1 MQNYEQ
7 ILSELGI
14 EVPEDKKADLKKKM
28 DENYRTKVDYDKA
41 IEKRDEYK
49 TSLDTVQG
57 KLDGFKDVDVADL
70 KGQIATLTTQLADEK
85 AARAQDAQRV
95 ETEKNVNA
103 FLSEVGEDGNK
114 KYEFINGITED
125 FYRGKLLEKLSKD
138 SAKGKSIGDIFTAL
152 ITGEDGK
159 QKTDIFVD
167 RKQEQLEAGR
177 AKPFTG
183 PLKGAA
189 HPTTSEKWKSMSLDE
204 RMKLKASDPAAYER
218 MRKGE

>member
-14 EVPEDKKADLKKKM
+14 EVPDDKKADLKKKM
-28 DENYRTKVDYDKA
+28 NENYRTKTDYDGVVA
-41 IEKRDEYK
+41 KRDEYK
-49 TSLDTVQG
+49 ASLEDVQG

-103 FLSEVGEDGNK
+103 FLSSVGEDGNK

-125 FYRGKLLEKLSKD
+125 FYRGKLLEELSKD
-138 SAKGKSIGDIFTAL
+138 SAKGKSIGDIFTVL

-183 PLKGAA
+183 PIKGAA
-189 HPTTSEKWKSMSLDE
+189 QPTTAERWKSMSLDE
-204 RMKLKASDPAAYER
+204 RMKLKSSDHAAYER
-218 MRKGE
+218 MRKGD

>member
-1 MQNYEQ
+1 MKTE
-7 ILSELGI
+7 
-14 EVPEDKKADLKKKM
+14 DLKEWGLTEEQSAKVMEQFGK
-28 DENYRTKVDYDKA
+28 DITKLQKENEKLTADRDSLKA
-41 IEKRDEYK
+41 
-49 TSLDTVQG
+49 SLEDVQG

-70 KGQIATLTTQLADEK
+70 KGQIATLTKDLADEK

-103 FLSEVGEDGNK
+103 FLSAVGEDGNK

-125 FYRGKLLEKLSKD
+125 FFRGKLLEELSKD

-167 RKQEQLEAGR
+167 RKQEQLESGR

-183 PLKGAA
+183 PLNPNGGGTKRMTREEIFGIKDR
-189 HPTTSEKWKSMSLDE
+189 SE
-204 RMKLKASDPAAYER
+204 RQKAIAENLSEFQ
-218 MRKGE
+218 

>member
-28 DENYRTKVDYDKA
+28 NENYRTKTDYDGVVA
-41 IEKRDEYK
+41 KRDEYK
-49 TSLDTVQG
+49 VSLDTVQG

-103 FLSEVGEDGNK
+103 FLSAVGEDGNK

-125 FYRGKLLEKLSKD
+125 FYRGKLLEELSKD

-152 ITGEDGK
+152 ITDEDGK
-159 QKTDIFVD
+159 QKSDIFVD
-167 RKQEQLEAGR
+167 RKQAQLEAGR

-189 HPTTSEKWKSMSLDE
+189 QPTTTEKWKSMSLDE
-204 RMKLKASDPAAYER
+204 RMKLKASDPATYER

>member
-14 EVPEDKKADLKKKM
+14 EVPEDKKSELKKKM
-28 DENYRTKVDYDKA
+28 NENYRTKTDYDGVVT
-41 IEKRDEYK
+41 KRDEYK
-49 TSLDTVQG
+49 ASLDTVQG

-95 ETEKNVNA
+95 ETDKNVNA

-125 FYRGKLLEKLSKD
+125 FYRGKLLEELSKD
-138 SAKGKSIGDIFTAL
+138 SAKGKSIGDIFAAL

-183 PLKGAA
+183 PLSGGSPAGK
-189 HPTTSEKWKSMSLDE
+189 KVSMSELMKMKNENPNLDIGQY
-204 RMKLKASDPAAYER
+204 M
-218 MRKGE
+218 

>member
-1 MQNYEQ
+1 MKTE
-7 ILSELGI
+7 
-14 EVPEDKKADLKKKM
+14 DLKEWGLTEEQSAKVMEQFGK
-28 DENYRTKVDYDKA
+28 DITKLQKENEKLTADRDSLKA
-41 IEKRDEYK
+41 
-49 TSLDTVQG
+49 SLEDVQG

-103 FLSEVGEDGNK
+103 FLSTVGEDGNK

-125 FYRGKLLEKLSKD
+125 FYRGKLLEELSKD

-177 AKPFTG
+177 AKLFTG
-183 PLKGAA
+183 PLSGGNPAGK
-189 HPTTSEKWKSMSLDE
+189 KVSMSELM
-204 RMKLKASDPAAYER
+204 RMKNENPNLDISQY
-218 MRKGE
+218 M

>member
-28 DENYRTKVDYDKA
+28 AENYRTKTDYDGVVA
-41 IEKRDEYK
+41 KRDEYK
-49 TSLDTVQG
+49 TSLETVQG

-70 KGQIATLTTQLADEK
+70 KGQIETLTTQLNDEK

-95 ETEKNVNA
+95 ETEKNVNT
-103 FLSEVGEDGNK
+103 FLSSLDEDGNK
-114 KYEFINGITED
+114 KYEFINGITEE
-125 FYRGKLLEKLSKD
+125 FYRGKLLEELSKD
-138 SAKGKSIGDIFTAL
+138 SAKGKSIGDIFAGL
-152 ITGEDGK
+152 ITGENGK

-167 RKQEQLEAGR
+167 RKQAQLEDQR

-183 PLKGAA
+183 PLNGGNPAGKKIS
-189 HPTTSEKWKSMSLDE
+189 PSELMKMKNANPNLDIKQY
-204 RMKLKASDPAAYER
+204 M
-218 MRKGE
+218 

>member
-28 DENYRTKVDYDKA
+28 NENYRTKTDYDNVVA
-41 IEKRDEYK
+41 KRDEFK
-49 TSLDTVQG
+49 TSLEEVQG
-57 KLDGFKDVDVADL
+57 KLDGFKDINVEDL

-85 AARAQDAQRV
+85 TARAADAQKV
-95 ETEKNVNA
+95 EREKSVNE
-103 FLSEVGEDGNK
+103 FLSALDEDGNK
-114 KYEFINGITED
+114 KYEFLNDITENH
-125 FYRGKLLEKLSKD
+125 YRNALMEELSKD
-138 SAKGKSIGDIFTAL
+138 SAKGKSIGDIFKGL

-159 QKTDIFVD
+159 QKANIFVD

-183 PLKGAA
+183 PLNGGNPAGKKIS
-189 HPTTSEKWKSMSLDE
+189 PTELMKMKNENPDLDI
-204 RMKLKASDPAAYER
+204 SQYI
-218 MRKGE
+218 

>member
-49 TSLDTVQG
+49 ASLDTVQG

-70 KGQIATLTTQLADEK
+70 KGQISTLTTQLADEK

-103 FLSEVGEDGNK
+103 FLSAVGEDGNK

-125 FYRGKLLEKLSKD
+125 FYRGKLLEELSKD

-177 AKPFTG
+177 AKLFTG
-183 PLKGAA
+183 PLSGSSPAGKKVS
-189 HPTTSEKWKSMSLDE
+189 PSELMKMKNENPNLDI
-204 RMKLKASDPAAYER
+204 RQYM
-218 MRKGE
+218 

>member
-1 MQNYEQ
+1 MKTEELKTWGLTEEQ
-7 ILSELGI
+7 SAKVMEQFGKDITKLQKENEKLT
-14 EVPEDKKADLKKKM
+14 EDRDGLKA
-28 DENYRTKVDYDKA
+28 
-41 IEKRDEYK
+41 
-49 TSLDTVQG
+49 SLEDVQG

-70 KGQIATLTTQLADEK
+70 KGQIDTLTTQLKEEK

-103 FLSEVGEDGNK
+103 FLSAVGEDGNK

-125 FYRGKLLEKLSKD
+125 FYRGKLLEELSKD

-152 ITGEDGK
+152 ITGENGK

-183 PLKGAA
+183 PINPNGGAVKKMTREEIFGIKDRTERQKA
-189 HPTTSEKWKSMSLDE
+189 IAENLSEFQ
-204 RMKLKASDPAAYER
+204 
-218 MRKGE
+218 

>member
-14 EVPEDKKADLKKKM
+14 EVPKEKKTDLKKKM

-49 TSLDTVQG
+49 ASLDTVQG

-70 KGQIATLTTQLADEK
+70 KGQIDTLTTQLKEEK
-85 AARAQDAQRV
+85 SARAQDAQRV

-103 FLSEVGEDGNK
+103 FLSSVGEDGNK

-125 FYRGKLLEKLSKD
+125 FYRGKLLEELSKD
-138 SAKGKSIGDIFTAL
+138 RAKGKSIGDIFTAL

-167 RKQEQLEAGR
+167 RRQEQLEAGR

-183 PLKGAA
+183 PLSGGNPAGKKVS
-189 HPTTSEKWKSMSLDE
+189 PSELMKMKNENPNLDI
-204 RMKLKASDPAAYER
+204 RQYM
-218 MRKGE
+218 